1 MAMASPLLEY
11 FNGRVKVTSQGT
23 ISIVNGRP
31 TETGGTAYIIKCYL
45 KRAQYSGV
53 TSGSK
58 PIPLASQLQ
67 GRMLP
72 GSSGDQFY
80 YRGYAL
86 QKATLGGAD
95 WLGDLSGL
103 TFSDI
108 TAQEAFLLPGV
119 EVELKF
125 GNEAVMEAK
134 IQRSSGVFGGLG
146 IDEILYPALGGV
158 EIQLT
163 GSDLQN

>member
-1 MAMASPLLEY
+1 MASPLLEY
-11 FNGRVKVTSQGT
+11 WNGRIKATSQGT
-23 ISIVNGRP
+23 VSVVNGRP
-31 TETGGTAYIIKCYL
+31 VESGGIVYVVKCYI
-45 KRAQYSGV
+45 KRIQYSGV

-58 PIPLASQLQ
+58 PLPLASQLE

-72 GSSGDQFY
+72 GASGDQFY

-86 QKATLGGAD
+86 QKAVLGGGN

-103 TFSDI
+103 TFSNI
-108 TAQEAFLLPGV
+108 TSQEQFLLPGD
-119 EVELKF
+119 EVDFKF
-125 GNEAVMEAK
+125 GNDPTMKAT
-134 IQRSSGVFGGLG
+134 IQRSSGQFGGDG

-163 GSDLQN
+163 GSEVLN